1 MFFGNNLFF
10 HTKCTLY
17 THDGHRTLNIPRGLS
32 DLNQLFGNV
41 DIFMSIIYMFLQ
53 IAPLNTSIITMRA
66 LVRFFTSMNSN
77 MFPQC
82 GKVPE
87 FLVTELTC
95 KWFVTSVHLHM
106 TSESSSRFEGF
117 GTNSAYEVEFSYVNF
132 LLSVFK

>member
-53 IAPLNTSIITMRA
+53 IAPLNTSIITVRA
-66 LVRFFTSMNSN
+66 FVRFFTSMNSN

-117 GTNSAYEVEFSYVNF
+117 GTNSTHEVEFSYVNF
-132 LLSVFK
+132 LLYVFK